1 LSEKR
6 FHLKLDFTNKRVDV
20 FFFQGKGSLGV
31 KANLLKR
38 GQKGG
43 LAHQRVTQHF
53 DRVIYFFLTQREQQ
67 TRQTANELEVLQ
79 LP

>member
-1 LSEKR
+1 ME
-6 FHLKLDFTNKRVDV
+6 
-20 FFFQGKGSLGV
+20 
-31 KANLLKR
+31 ANLFKR

-53 DRVIYFFLTQREQQ
+53 DRVIDFLLKEREQH

-79 LP
+79 LPQLLGVALRYYLIEFCGEFRVCFVA